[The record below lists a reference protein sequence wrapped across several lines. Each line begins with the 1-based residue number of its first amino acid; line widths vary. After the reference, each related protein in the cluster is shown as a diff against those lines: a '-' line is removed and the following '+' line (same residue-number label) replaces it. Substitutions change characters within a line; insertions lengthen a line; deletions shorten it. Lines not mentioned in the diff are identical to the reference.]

1 MPQPI
6 CLRWWDDLS
15 RLLEVYLLVLES
27 PFFVVVHN
35 ARLLLGITIEEDRLR
50 FLVGVFRPTKEVD

>member
-15 RLLEVYLLVLES
+15 RLLELYLLVFES
-27 PFFVVVHN
+27 PILVVVHD
-35 ARLLLGITIEEDRLR
+35 ASLLLGVTIEENGLR
-50 FLVGVFRPTKEVD
+50 FLVGVFWPT

>member
-15 RLLEVYLLVLES
+15 RLLEVNLLVFES
-27 PFFVVVHN
+27 SILVVVHN
-35 ARLLLGITIEEDRLR
+35 ARLLLGVTIEEDGLR
-50 FLVGVFRPTKEVD
+50 FLVGVFWPT